1 MTTPRTA
8 YKVDCEHPGSEVAA
22 ETAAAMAAASVAFRP
37 YDSKY
42 SDLLLLHARQLFSFA
57 DTYRGRYDDSV
68 HSVRKYYPSSSGYS
82 DELLWAAAWL
92 FEATDDKLYLNYV
105 AQNAV
110 LLGGTGWAVTE
121 FSWDNKYAGLQ
132 VLLTKADYIL
142 GKNPKSMSY
151 LVGYGWNYPTHVHH
165 RGASVPSIFELP
177 SAVGCIDGFDDWYV
191 NKDGN
196 PNVIEGALVGGPD
209 VKDEFYDDRCK
220 YEQTE
225 PSMVG
230 NAPLVGLFAALDGL
244 EGDKGS
250 EHKSAGPNPKPKVDS
265 CFAEAAVEFVHTI
278 TNTWKYQGEDYYRH
292 QVAVKN
298 TCGERITYLKLK
310 IENLAGLLWGL
321 SQTQEKNMYELPPWL
336 KVLEPGAGFVF
347 VYIQGGPQAAV
358 SVVAYH

>member
-1 MTTPRTA
+1 MRM
-8 YKVDCEHPGSEVAA
+8 A
-22 ETAAAMAAASVAFRP
+22 EALMR
-37 YDSKY
+37 
-42 SDLLLLHARQLFSFA
+42 LLMVQ
-57 DTYRGRYDDSV
+57 
-68 HSVRKYYPSSSGYS
+68 

-132 VLLTKADYIL
+132 VLLTKQQRVFFASLTREVLIRDDNLCIAAIHQADYIL

-244 EGDKGS
+244 EGEK
-250 EHKSAGPNPKPKVDS
+250 
-265 CFAEAAVEFVHTI
+265 AVEFVHTI

-310 IENLAGLLWGL
+310 IENLAGPLWGL
-321 SQTQEKNMYELPPWL
+321 SQTQEKKMYELPPWL